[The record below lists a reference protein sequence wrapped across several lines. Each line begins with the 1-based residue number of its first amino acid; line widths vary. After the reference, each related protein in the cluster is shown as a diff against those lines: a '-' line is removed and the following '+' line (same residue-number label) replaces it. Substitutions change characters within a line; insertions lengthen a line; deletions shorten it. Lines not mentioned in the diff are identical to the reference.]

1 VAKKAKR
8 PPKRSKQA
16 IQDAIKRRIARN
28 RAAWT
33 ATLRHRSVDERLRE
47 LGLTKK
53 SSETWSKL
61 AHEIGQSSADES
73 LSTRKRILVEA
84 KRAYDDAILNSDD
97 IKDWVAAAR
106 KEARLD

>member
-8 PPKRSKQA
+8 APKRSKQA
-16 IQDAIKRRIARN
+16 IQDAVKRRVARN
-28 RAAWT
+28 RAARA
-33 ATLRHRSVDERLRE
+33 ATLRQRSVDERLRE

-53 SSETWSKL
+53 SSETWSRL
-61 AHEIGQSSADES
+61 VHDIGQSCADGS
-73 LSTRKRILVEA
+73 LSTRKRMLVDA

-97 IKDWVAAAR
+97 IKDWIAAAC